1 MMQQREKGD
10 PVFRMSEGRGFEGL
24 SRRAKERLL
33 GGVAAVS
40 RAKPELCLE
49 DETGCRVQEIMPGG
63 AVEWH
68 LGGEAAGHG
77 TTGQPHGI
85 TETAQTTTGKPRR
98 ATEAVQTTTRQP
110 RRAIEAAQTTTGRP
124 RRATEAT
131 LDTTFPP
138 RHSAEAGRKVKQE
151 PRRAPH
157 SHPAETENH
166 RG

>member
-1 MMQQREKGD
+1 MMQQRDKGD
-10 PVFRMSEGRGFEGL
+10 PAFRMSESRRFEGL
-24 SRRAKERLL
+24 SRRAKEEIPYGVAAVCRAKERLL
-33 GGVAAVS
+33 GGVAAVR
-40 RAKPELCLE
+40 RAKQELRLE
-49 DETGCRVQEIMPGG
+49 DEAGCRVQEIMPGG
-63 AVEWH
+63 AEEWH
-68 LGGEAAGHG
+68 STTDRSRRATEA
-77 TTGQPHGI
+77 
-85 TETAQTTTGKPRR
+85 AQTTTGQPRGT
-98 ATEAVQTTTRQP
+98 TEAVQTTTRQ
-110 RRAIEAAQTTTGRP
+110 P

>member
-1 MMQQREKGD
+1 MRQQGEKGD
-10 PVFRMSEGRGFEGL
+10 PAFRMSESRRFEGL
-24 SRRAKERLL
+24 SRRAKKRLL

-49 DETGCRVQEIMPGG
+49 DEPGCRVQEIMPGS
-63 AVEWH
+63 AVEWY

-77 TTGQPHGI
+77 TTGRPRRA
-85 TETAQTTTGKPRR
+85 TEAAQTTTGQPRGT
-98 ATEAVQTTTRQP
+98 TEAVQTTTRQP
-110 RRAIEAAQTTTGRP
+110 RRATKGTQGITGRP

-151 PRRAPH
+151 PRRAPQ
-157 SHPAETENH
+157 SRPTATENH